1 MGSSRTFKKP
11 LNKSVAK
18 VCIIYT
24 VLLCVSLCVLNY
36 FMQRNALYKRYE
48 QYISDILYYVDHHID
63 DEDLFNCIE
72 TNTESEKYK
81 QTLLFMD
88 QIMNDFSIHY
98 LYCLQPINL
107 NETGNVKVILSAED
121 DYNRYVDTEGNL
133 YLGWVS
139 DDEYDLATVKKF
151 YQIMDKEEITFFIEK
166 TEWSTD
172 YTGALPLRTEEGIPY
187 AILCVDVDVTTLYN
201 EILAK
206 ALQNAIVIILFGA
219 AFTTIFLFW
228 TTQNIINP
236 VQLLEKGVAEFVQ
249 KSHGTR
255 DIENLKFDE
264 PDIHTD
270 NEVESLSHAVTQM
283 TEDMQDYVTDILHAE
298 QEAATVKQREAQMR
312 TLANSDALTGI
323 RNKTAYDKELEK
335 LAIELDFNEDYIFG
349 IGMIDL
355 NFLKKINDTYG
366 HSKGDA
372 AIKRLS
378 GIVCT
383 VFAHS
388 PVFRI
393 GGDEFA
399 VVLRGQDYENRD
411 QLKDLFIEMTSGYE
425 DKSDTVYLDPWD
437 QISAAIGI
445 ASYDKTIDR
454 TVEDVFKRAD
464 NAMYEMKKAMKAE
477 RKD

>member
-1 MGSSRTFKKP
+1 MDSSRTFKKP
-11 LNKSVAK
+11 LNKSVAR

-24 VLLCVSLCVLNY
+24 VILCISLCVLNY
-36 FMQRNALYKRYE
+36 FMQKHALFQRYE
-48 QYISDILYYVDHHID
+48 TYITDILHYVDSHID
-63 DEDLFNCIE
+63 DEDLLNCIE

-81 QTLLFMD
+81 ETLRFMD
-88 QIMNDFSIHY
+88 QIMNDMSIHY
-98 LYCLQPINL
+98 LYAIKPINL
-107 NETGNVKVILSAED
+107 NETGNVKSVFSAED

-133 YLGWVS
+133 YLGWIS
-139 DDEYDLATVKKF
+139 DDEFDVETVKK
-151 YQIMDKEEITFFIEK
+151 YYSIMESDKIEFFVEK

-172 YTGALPLRTEEGIPY
+172 YTGAMALRTADGTAY
-187 AILCVDVDVTTLYN
+187 ALLCVDIDISTLYS
-201 EILAK
+201 EIMSR
-206 ALQNAIVIILFGA
+206 ALQNALVIIFFGA
-219 AFTTIFLFW
+219 AFTITFLVW
-228 TTQNIINP
+228 TTINITNP
-236 VQLLEKGVAEFVQ
+236 VQLLERGVVDFVR

-255 DIENLKFDE
+255 DVEMLKFNE
-264 PDIHTD
+264 PEIHTD

-283 TEDMQDYVTDILHAE
+283 TEDMQDYVTDILNAE
-298 QEAATVKQREAQMR
+298 KEAATVKQREAQMR

-349 IGMIDL
+349 IAMIDL

-366 HSKGDA
+366 HAKGDA
-372 AIKRLS
+372 AIKKLS
-378 GIVCT
+378 GIVCN
-383 VFAHS
+383 VFTHS

-399 VVLRGQDYENRD
+399 VVLRGHDYENRD
-411 QLKDLFIEMTSGYE
+411 ELRELFIKMTSGYKEKTE
-425 DKSDTVYLDPWD
+425 DVYLDPWD

-445 ASYDKTIDR
+445 ACYDKTIDKS
-454 TVEDVFKRAD
+454 VEDVFKRAD

>member
-1 MGSSRTFKKP
+1 MDSVRTFKKP
-11 LNKSVAK
+11 LHKSVAK
-18 VCIIYT
+18 VCIVYT
-24 VLLCVSLCVLNY
+24 AVLCVCLCILNY
-36 FMQRNALYKRYE
+36 FMQKNALLKRYE
-48 QYISDILYYVDHHID
+48 AQISDILHYVDSHID

-81 QTLLFMD
+81 ETLRFMD
-88 QIMNDFSIHY
+88 QIMNDMSIHY
-98 LYCLQPINL
+98 LYAIQPINL
-107 NETGNVKVILSAED
+107 NETGNVKSVFSAEN

-133 YLGWVS
+133 YLGWIS
-139 DDEYDLATVKKF
+139 DDEFDVDTVKMF
-151 YQIMDKEEITFFIEK
+151 YSIMEKEDISFFVEK

-172 YTGALPLRTEEGIPY
+172 YTGALPLRLADGTPY
-187 AILCVDVDVTTLYN
+187 ALLCVDIDITTLYS
-201 EILAK
+201 EILSRAI
-206 ALQNAIVIILFGA
+206 QNAVIILLFGV
-219 AFTTIFLFW
+219 AFTFVFLLW
-228 TTQNIINP
+228 TTINITDP
-236 VQLLEKGVAEFVQ
+236 VQLLEKGVAEFV
-249 KSHGTR
+249 KRSHGSR
-255 DIENLKFDE
+255 DIENLKFKE

-283 TEDMQDYVTDILHAE
+283 TVDMQDYVMDILNAE
-298 QEAATVKQREAQMR
+298 KEAAAVKQREAQMR

-335 LAIELDFNEDYIFG
+335 LAIELDFNEDYVFG

-366 HSKGDA
+366 HAKGDA

-399 VVLRGQDYENRD
+399 IVLRGQDYENRES
-411 QLKDLFIEMTSGYE
+411 LKAMFIEMTSGYE
-425 DKSDTVYLDPWD
+425 DKTDSVYIDPWD

-445 ASYDKTIDR
+445 ATYDKTIDK